1 MYFRIDDGNS
11 KEPNVF
17 TYEALVDGL
26 CKAHKV
32 KEARNLLDA
41 MSVEGC
47 EPNHIM
53 YDALID
59 GFCKAGKVDD
69 AQEVFAKMSEHGYCP
84 NVYT

>member
-1 MYFRIDDGNS
+1 MFLYTFLN
-11 KEPNVF
+11 F
-17 TYEALVDGL
+17 H
-26 CKAHKV
+26 KAHKV

-47 EPNHIM
+47 EPIHIV

-59 GFCKAGKVDD
+59 GFCKAGKLDD